1 MKNSLIILFLFLFLF
16 GCRQSGQITDI
27 DFPPPPPPPSLLPP
41 PPPNF
46 TPTRDSV
53 LSIQVNPIPHPFN
66 LNGSVP
72 YAVWVNGKR
81 LPMNGNSSRNIAKAL
96 GLEFSQPKNT
106 AKIHNGEGWLYPL
119 EIEED

>member
-1 MKNSLIILFLFLFLF
+1 MRVSYFIFLFVLF
-16 GCRQSGQITDI
+16 GCRQRDQIVGS

-46 TPTRDSV
+46 TPTKQSV
-53 LSIQVNPIPHPFN
+53 LNIQVNPIPHPFN

-96 GLEFSQPKNT
+96 GLEFSQPKDT

-119 EIEED
+119 KIEEE

>member
-1 MKNSLIILFLFLFLF
+1 MKNSLIILFLFLF
-16 GCRQSGQITDI
+16 GCRQSGQIVDI

-72 YAVWVNGKR
+72 YAV
-81 LPMNGNSSRNIAKAL
+81 
-96 GLEFSQPKNT
+96 
-106 AKIHNGEGWLYPL
+106 
-119 EIEED
+119 